1 MKIYLAGKITNDP
14 NYRRKFD
21 KEASLLKSNGHIV
34 LNPAILPK
42 GMAHHEYMHIC
53 FAMIDVADYLCFL
66 PDWKDSKGAVM
77 EYEYAQQNGKPC
89 KEI

>member
-1 MKIYLAGKITNDP
+1 MKIYIAGKITDDP

-21 KEASLLKSNGHIV
+21 KAASRLKSNGNIV
-34 LNPAILPK
+34 LNPSILPN
-42 GMAHHEYMHIC
+42 GMEHHEYMHIC
-53 FAMIDVADYLCFL
+53 FAMIDVADYLYFL

-77 EYEYAQQNGKPC
+77 EYEYAKQNGKPC